1 MLESAMALAVAGDGL
16 AFAEKFIF
24 VGGESFKAHG
34 AARVQFACADA
45 EFRAQPVPE
54 TVGES
59 CGSILK
65 NASRSDEPHEARRDV
80 VAFRYD
86 RFRVARAVP
95 VDVFDCFVD
104 AVHDLDRDNQ
114 AGIFLLPILFTRWEN
129 SLATGKFQSSRVAAN
144 LD

>member
-54 TVGES
+54 TVGDS

-65 NASRSDEPHEARRDV
+65 NASRIDELHAARGDV
-80 VAFRYD
+80 VVFRSE
-86 RFRVARAVP
+86 RSGGAGAVP

-104 AVHDLDRDNQ
+104 AVHDLD
-114 AGIFLLPILFTRWEN
+114 
-129 SLATGKFQSSRVAAN
+129 
-144 LD
+144 